1 MITEKL
7 KTRVR
12 GLSEEDRH
20 DLSAYLVK
28 LQLEEDQDYWA
39 TLRERTESYAPATCV
54 DVDSL

>member
-7 KTRVR
+7 KSRVR
-12 GLSEEDRH
+12 DLSEEDRR

-28 LQLEEDQDYWA
+28 LQLEDDPDYWA
-39 TLRERTESYAPATCV
+39 TLRERTESYAPDTCV